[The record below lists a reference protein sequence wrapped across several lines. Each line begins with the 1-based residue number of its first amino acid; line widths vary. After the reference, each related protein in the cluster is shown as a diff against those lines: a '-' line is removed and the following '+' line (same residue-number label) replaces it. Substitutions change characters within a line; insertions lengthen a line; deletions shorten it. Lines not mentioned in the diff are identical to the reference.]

1 MDPYPY
7 QKRIPPFTTGK
18 PVFKGL
24 EHGSAGL
31 DILFHASDF
40 EFSLQAIQK

>member
-24 EHGSAGL
+24 EHDNAGSESASKRL
-31 DILFHASDF
+31 VPDILTF
-40 EFSLQAIQK
+40 